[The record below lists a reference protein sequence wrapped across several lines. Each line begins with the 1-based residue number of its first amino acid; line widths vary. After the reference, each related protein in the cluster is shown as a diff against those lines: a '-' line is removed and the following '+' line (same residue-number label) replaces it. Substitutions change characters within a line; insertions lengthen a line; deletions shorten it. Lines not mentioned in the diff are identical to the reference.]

1 MVLGNV
7 LILFFCMWLSSFSQ
21 HHLLKKLSLLHCI
34 FLPLLSKIDCR
45 YVSLF
50 LGSLFCSTDLPI
62 CLCWCQWVKFWL
74 LNTSSEDTIYHEV
87 KKSKPKETEFLG
99 LWKSFAFS
107 LNHSELDPFTQLW
120 RQYKLLCSLNSW
132 ESFVAWNFGEQ
143 ELSLRHN
150 TIRKFKKHFIWLHL
164 LRIKLEFPSSIVCAT
179 MKFIYNY
186 FRKNKSKF

>member
-1 MVLGNV
+1 VWETKDIRHHSQDPIWVHSCERTWLYTSPSPPYLYLIYFCVVYMVLGSV
-7 LILFFCMWLSSFSQ
+7 LILFFYMWLSSSSQ
-21 HHLLKKLSLLHCI
+21 HHLLKKLSLLHCT

-50 LGSLFCSTDLPI
+50 LGALFCSTDPPI
-62 CLCWCQWVKFWL
+62 CLFWCQCVKFWL

-120 RQYKLLCSLNSW
+120 RPYKLLCSFNSW
-132 ESFVAWNFGEQ
+132 ESFCGM
-143 ELSLRHN
+143 
-150 TIRKFKKHFIWLHL
+150 
-164 LRIKLEFPSSIVCAT
+164 KLWGARP
-179 MKFIYNY
+179 
-186 FRKNKSKF
+186 